1 MSRQPLFISGLDLAD
16 MVVNS
21 GLLEL
26 SCGAIKDLQT
36 EASSDQQ
43 GSSSLSLRYKLDKKS
58 KYTLIAFATSTLS
71 RKELLRQGGDL
82 VSSKTLKELE
92 LPIFDFLCT
101 ERNRSFSIHRGAIT
115 LFKAHFKELSQLK
128 TQYFWIHDL
137 KTGELLRTPLIP
149 PPKLPLCITFGSPF
163 IGNHGLR
170 QAILECSTRISC
182 FLHVVG
188 NKDLF
193 PKASISHNDTTQS
206 AIEEYKAF
214 GTFILC
220 SERGCACVDDLVV
233 VSRLLESTQR
243 QDSCELQE
251 MDYYVEM
258 VNDLKSNVIIR
269 GNSQRDPSHMHPL
282 KAGIILQL
290 ETMGVEMTTQRKVDN
305 NNLISR
311 LEEREKILMAERVQ
325 TMDPRKK
332 LNQIKIKMAHLEW
345 YNKICKTKG
354 IGYYDCYKNLLGSSD
369 RAVTRLKKFL
379 TNYWKSFVE
388 GVERK
393 PKKEGAFIRGTWLYS
408 GRNYRR
414 MVEPLDIAEYYRDS
428 DKRDYQTHG
437 RSRHYILLEKW
448 QEEDAEKLKSSPNN
462 KKKQNV
468 AGILTEDS
476 CFWAKVEDALISC
489 KLFNDGTSS
498 AVEKQLAKENLDMFE
513 HYAVNQINNYA
524 VSPEIFLKESSFF
537 MKWWETFQ
545 EIIETSHDSPLSD

>member
-1 MSRQPLFISGLDLAD
+1 M
-16 MVVNS
+16 
-21 GLLEL
+21 
-26 SCGAIKDLQT
+26 
-36 EASSDQQ
+36 
-43 GSSSLSLRYKLDKKS
+43 
-58 KYTLIAFATSTLS
+58 
-71 RKELLRQGGDL
+71 
-82 VSSKTLKELE
+82 
-92 LPIFDFLCT
+92 
-101 ERNRSFSIHRGAIT
+101 RSFIGVGVQEFLEAID
-115 LFKAHFKELSQLK
+115 LPKPYPAMAKKPDKEKAC
-128 TQYFWIHDL
+128 
-137 KTGELLRTPLIP
+137 ELLRTPLIVTGHSIGGSVAS
-149 PPKLPLCITFGSPF
+149 LFTFPLRSSPF
-163 IGNHGLR
+163 IGNQGLR
-170 QAILECSTRISC
+170 QAILECSTWNSC
-182 FLHVVG
+182 FLHVAG

-214 GTFILC
+214 ETFILC
-220 SERGCACVDDLVV
+220 SERGCACVDDLEV

-243 QDSCELQE
+243 QDSCEAQE
-251 MDYYVEM
+251 IDYYVEM
-258 VNDLKSNVIIR
+258 VNDLKCKVIIR

-290 ETMGVEMTTQRKVDN
+290 ETIGVEMTTQQQQRKVDN
-305 NNLISR
+305 NNLISK

-354 IGYYDCYKNLLGSSD
+354 IGYYDCYKNQLGSSD
-369 RAVTRLKKFL
+369 REVTRLKKFL
-379 TNYWKSFVE
+379 TYYWKSFVE

-393 PKKEGAFIRGTWLYS
+393 PQKEGAFIRGTWLYS

-414 MVEPLDIAEYYRDS
+414 MVNALDIAEYYRDS

-489 KLFNDGTSS
+489 KLLKSGTSS

-513 HYAVNQINNYA
+513 QYALNQINNYA
-524 VSPEIFLKESSFF
+524 VSPEFS
-537 MKWWETFQ
+537 
-545 EIIETSHDSPLSD
+545 

>member
-1 MSRQPLFISGLDLAD
+1 

-36 EASSDQQ
+36 ETSSDQQ
-43 GSSSLSLRYKLDKKS
+43 GSSSVSLRYKLDKKS
-58 KYTLIAFATSTLS
+58 KYTLIAFTTSAVS

-128 TQYFWIHDL
+128 TQIHDL
-137 KTGELLRTPLIP
+137 KTGELLRTPLIVTGHSIGGSVASLFTLWLLDNIKKIQP

-163 IGNHGLR
+163 IGNQGLR
-170 QAILECSTRISC
+170 QAILECSTWNSC
-182 FLHVVG
+182 FLHVAG

-233 VSRLLESTQR
+233 VSRLLISTQR
-243 QDSCELQE
+243 QDSCEAQE
-251 MDYYVEM
+251 IDYYVEM
-258 VNDLKSNVIIR
+258 VNDLKSKVIIR

-290 ETMGVEMTTQRKVDN
+290 ETIGVEMTTQRKVDN

-354 IGYYDCYKNLLGSSD
+354 IGYYDCYKNQLGSSD
-369 RAVTRLKKFL
+369 REVTRLKK
-379 TNYWKSFVE
+379 
-388 GVERK
+388 
-393 PKKEGAFIRGTWLYS
+393 
-408 GRNYRR
+408 R
-414 MVEPLDIAEYYRDS
+414 MVEPLDIAEYYRDG

-476 CFWAKVEDALISC
+476 CFWEKVEDALISC
-489 KLFNDGTSS
+489 KLLKCGISS
-498 AVEKQLAKENLDMFE
+498 SVEKRLAKENLDMFE
-513 HYAVNQINNYA
+513 QYALNQINNDA
-524 VSPEIFLKESSFF
+524 VSPEIFLKESSV
-537 MKWWETFQ
+537 MKCGKLFRK
-545 EIIETSHDSPLSD
+545 L

>member
-1 MSRQPLFISGLDLAD
+1 
-16 MVVNS
+16 
-21 GLLEL
+21 
-26 SCGAIKDLQT
+26 
-36 EASSDQQ
+36 
-43 GSSSLSLRYKLDKKS
+43 
-58 KYTLIAFATSTLS
+58 
-71 RKELLRQGGDL
+71 
-82 VSSKTLKELE
+82 
-92 LPIFDFLCT
+92 
-101 ERNRSFSIHRGAIT
+101 
-115 LFKAHFKELSQLK
+115 
-128 TQYFWIHDL
+128 
-137 KTGELLRTPLIP
+137 
-149 PPKLPLCITFGSPF
+149 
-163 IGNHGLR
+163 
-170 QAILECSTRISC
+170 
-182 FLHVVG
+182 
-188 NKDLF
+188 
-193 PKASISHNDTTQS
+193 
-206 AIEEYKAF
+206 
-214 GTFILC
+214 
-220 SERGCACVDDLVV
+220 
-233 VSRLLESTQR
+233 
-243 QDSCELQE
+243 
-251 MDYYVEM
+251 M

-290 ETMGVEMTTQRKVDN
+290 ETIGVEMTTQQRQVDN
-305 NNLISR
+305 NNLISK

-354 IGYYDCYKNLLGSSD
+354 IGYYDCYKNLLGNSD
-369 RAVTRLKKFL
+369 REVTRLKKFL

-428 DKRDYQTHG
+428 DKRED
-437 RSRHYILLEKW
+437 
-448 QEEDAEKLKSSPNN
+448 DAEKLKSSPNN

-513 HYAVNQINNYA
+513 H
-524 VSPEIFLKESSFF
+524 
-537 MKWWETFQ
+537 
-545 EIIETSHDSPLSD
+545 